1 MRSVYLFKEG
11 LQQNNS
17 CSAPEIVL
25 YWILDLAIEHR
36 MWVFFRYGPV
46 TSVRTLPEKFCAFV
60 NFKTKEAA
68 GKAMQS
74 LQVRVRA
81 GVQTSPCCEWCL
93 VISMMFRST
102 EKCHYTYWE
111 KFGYLIFL
119 SFLCL
124 ISQSFIIMMQI
135 GVALDWRH
143 VYNYFYLCWLGSRV
157 WGSEITD
164 QVPRQPN
171 RK

>member
-1 MRSVYLFKEG
+1 MS
-11 LQQNNS
+11 
-17 CSAPEIVL
+17 
-25 YWILDLAIEHR
+25 
-36 MWVFFRYGPV
+36 VFFRYGPV

-74 LQVRVRA
+74 LQVRVRT

-102 EKCHYTYWE
+102 EKCHHSYWK

-124 ISQSFIIMMQI
+124 ISQSFIIMMQN

-143 VYNYFYLCWLGSRV
+143 AYNYFYLC
-157 WGSEITD
+157 
-164 QVPRQPN
+164 
-171 RK
+171 